1 MRRLFLKAFSMGAMS
16 CVKEGGFEI
25 AKLEFNF
32 KTEHCVS
39 EKKNGFPIKP
49 YHLLSH

>member
-16 CVKEGGFEI
+16 CGKEGGFEI

-32 KTEHCVS
+32 KTEHCIS
-39 EKKNGFPIKP
+39 ESV
-49 YHLLSH
+49 LLERLTTTF